1 MVYLSTCSC
10 VRVCLCVCAR
20 ARVRVHNT
28 SMFMRVTD
36 THRYET
42 VGRKRI
48 LTVSLILLLM
58 HYSQKNEYSSIT

>member
-1 MVYLSTCSC
+1 MRAC
-10 VRVCLCVCAR
+10 VFVCAR

-42 VGRKRI
+42 VGRETI

-58 HYSQKNEYSSIT
+58 HCSQKNEYSSIT